1 MEDIDLWEAD
11 ILAGV
16 AFEVDYFGR
25 FVDTRMGGSLEIWN
39 LPDRS
44 KQQVL
49 DTGQRGR

>member
-25 FVDTRMGGSLEIWN
+25 FVDVRMGAFWKYGICLTVVN
-39 LPDRS
+39 N
-44 KQQVL
+44 KC
-49 DTGQRGR
+49 